1 MDWVK
6 LSARY
11 YLDPAVANLD
21 DAAEV
26 MFTRA
31 LAYAGD
37 QETGG
42 FIPAGVVP
50 ALCRRRRYETAV
62 DALIAAGLLRRARG
76 GYAITRWHE
85 WQSELEAI
93 VRRRSADRDR
103 KRRERERASAAQS
116 ATLPEV
122 DQSSDAD
129 SSQVKDMS
137 RDTSTDVSD
146 PHIEKREEEL
156 HPPHPSGAPPPR
168 KRGHRIPDD
177 FAVTSEMVAW
187 ARAECP
193 GVDGRTETAKFI
205 DYWRAKTGRDATKH
219 DWVAT
224 WRNWMRRA
232 AEHPPPR
239 GRHHRQAET
248 DELFDRAMERA
259 RARDAQEASGDP
271 RGNGH
276 LDQVRPRLLPAA
288 GD

>member
-42 FIPAGVVP
+42 FIPAGIVP

-62 DALIAAGLLRRARG
+62 EALMTAGLLRRARG
-76 GYAITRWHE
+76 GYTITRWHE

-103 KRRERERASAAQS
+103 KRRERERASAAHNE
-116 ATLPEV
+116 TLPEL
-122 DQSSDAD
+122 DQSSDAH
-129 SSQVKDMS
+129 SSQVNGLS
-137 RDTSTDVSD
+137 RDTSTDTSG
-146 PHIEKREEEL
+146 PYIEKREEEQ
-156 HPPHPSGAPPPR
+156 HPPHPSGASPPR
-168 KRGHRIPDD
+168 KRGTRIPDG
-177 FAVTSEMVAW
+177 FAVTPEMVAW

-193 GVDGRTETAKFI
+193 HVDGRTETAKFI
-205 DYWRAKTGRDATKH
+205 DYWRAKTGRDATKL

-232 AEHPPPR
+232 AEHTQPR
-239 GRHHRQAET
+239 GRHARQAET
-248 DELFDRAMERA
+248 DEMFDRAMQRA
-259 RARDAQEASGDP
+259 RARDAQEANGDP

-276 LDQVRPRLLPAA
+276 PDPLRPRLLPAA